1 MSSIY
6 EMEALANLP
15 ADELQTSLTAFMAP
29 VLSHL
34 PEQRL
39 RRVSL
44 LAVRGILAAQ
54 SPVLTAMARGG
65 QPEARLNWPLA
76 KRFYRFVANPRFDH
90 RALLKGLYGV
100 AQQAVARDPRPYLVV
115 AIDPVNFEKPYT
127 ANLEGV
133 STVLKSTPP
142 GPKGEKRLTPG
153 YPAITATIVNLSEPV
168 ITYAN
173 WFSYKTADFISE
185 NREIYRAIRI
195 TRALFPGAPLRFVGD
210 SGLDDQ
216 KIFAQVARIAGQF
229 IFRVKHE
236 DRLVEV
242 YNERLQRWE
251 GPEHL
256 NELAAAVPWALRLE
270 VTFQHAHKTR
280 RATVSLGWLQLRLP
294 DTQQQLWA
302 LVAYEPAYRRQI
314 ILLTNIP
321 LTTPEVAEQVYTQW
335 RCRPRIEHTYRFDQE
350 QGLNVEDMRVQTL
363 ERMRRVFVLVL
374 LAALFVYHIA
384 HTWSHQA
391 VCWLRRLGGKFG
403 LRTDADGPY
412 ILLAGIRAVLV
423 AVATIRYAHHHPF
436 PSPRETY
443 G

>member
-1 MSSIY
+1 MSSIH
-6 EMEALANLP
+6 EREVLANLP
-15 ADELQTSLTAFMAP
+15 ADELQASLTAFMTP
-29 VLSHL
+29 VLNRL

-39 RRVSL
+39 RQVSL

-54 SPVLTAMARGG
+54 SPVLTEMARGG
-65 QPEARLNWPLA
+65 QPEAELNWPLA
-76 KRFYRFVANPRFDH
+76 KRFYRFVANPRFDN
-90 RALLKGLYGV
+90 RTLLKGLYGL
-100 AQQAVARDPRPYLVV
+100 AQQAVASTPRPYLVV

-127 ANLEGV
+127 EGLEGV

-153 YPAITATIVNLSEPV
+153 YPAITATIVNLPEPV

-173 WFSYKTADFISE
+173 WFSYKTADFVSE
-185 NREIYRAIRI
+185 NREIYRALRI
-195 TRALFPGAPLRFVGD
+195 TRALFPGTPLRFVGD

-216 KIFAQVARIAGQF
+216 KLFAQVAQVNGQF
-229 IFRVKHE
+229 IFRVQHE
-236 DRLVEV
+236 ERLVEV

-256 NELAAAVPWALRLE
+256 SELAASVPWQLHLE
-270 VTFQHAHKTR
+270 VTFQHARKTR
-280 RATVSLGWLQLRLP
+280 RVTVRLGWLPLRLP
-294 DTQQQLWA
+294 DTQQRLWA
-302 LVAYEPAYRRQI
+302 LVAYDPDYQRQI

-321 LTTPEVAEQVYTQW
+321 LTTPELAEQVYTQW

-350 QGLNVEDMRVQTL
+350 QGLDVEDMRVQTV

-374 LAALFVYHIA
+374 LAALFVHHIA
-384 HTWSHQA
+384 ETWPHQA
-391 VCWLRRLGGKFG
+391 VCWLRRLGGKLG

-412 ILLAGIRAVLV
+412 ILLAGISAVLV
-423 AVATIRYAHHHPF
+423 AVATIRYARLHPF
-436 PSPRETY
+436 PRPRETY